1 MLRQEFKHFS
11 KSISI
16 PNHNIFERMLYGFFD
31 VNSETGISQRIFA
44 NMDLLKVLS
53 NDPEVNKPSSRKAEY
68 SKHKVSI
75 FIADTKKN

>member
-16 PNHNIFERMLYGFFD
+16 PNHDIFGRMLYGFFD

-44 NMDLLKVLS
+44 NMDFLKAPS
-53 NDPEVNKPSSRKAEY
+53 NNPEVTKPSSRKAEY
-68 SKHKVSI
+68 SKHKVSL
-75 FIADTKKN
+75 FIAHTKKN